1 MNTPKE
7 ECNLFTRKRKYQIA
21 LVSAALLFAGTT
33 GSAVLSVSA
42 AAKDSKIPCEEIFHG
57 DQGTLIIKN
66 LKTDRVYV
74 CNSERSQQRFTP
86 ESTFKVPNALIG
98 LEVGAV
104 RDEYDV
110 KRWDGVIRAF
120 EVWNRDHTL
129 ASAMRA
135 SAIWYYQAMA
145 RDIGAERMK
154 SNLAHIHY
162 GNMDIS
168 GGIDNFWLN
177 SSLKISAEEQVNF
190 IEELV
195 EETLPFQE
203 QTMKTVKRIMIDNDQ
218 DNYTVH
224 GKTGTRLSD
233 MGLGW
238 YVGYVEH
245 GKTDWVFAT
254 NVDSSGTTAKTV
266 TMEALKFLRIL

>member
-1 MNTPKE
+1 MLTWSKKN
-7 ECNLFTRKRKYQIA
+7 QVA
-21 LVSAALLFAGTT
+21 LTFAALLFAGST
-33 GSAVLSVSA
+33 GSAALPVNA
-42 AAKDSKIPCEEIFHG
+42 AAKETKLPCEELFH
-57 DQGTLIIKN
+57 DVQGTLIIKN
-66 LKTDRVYV
+66 LKKDRVYV
-74 CNSERSQQRFTP
+74 CNPERSRQRFTP
-86 ESTFKVPNALIG
+86 ESSFKVPNALIG
-98 LEVGAV
+98 LEAGAV
-104 RDEYDV
+104 QDEYDV
-110 KRWDGVIRAF
+110 KRWDGIVRPF
-120 EVWNRDHTL
+120 ETWNRDHTL

-154 SNLAHIHY
+154 DYVERIHY

-168 GGIDNFWLN
+168 GGIDTFWLD
-177 SSLKISAEEQVNF
+177 SSLKISAEEQVGF
-190 IEELV
+190 MEDLV

-218 DNYTVH
+218 DKYTVH

-238 YVGYVEH
+238 YVGYVER
-245 GKTDWVFAT
+245 GKTDWVFAA

-266 TMEALKFLRIL
+266 TLEALKRLGIM